1 MLIGI
6 TFKVLSAFAFTAMAA
21 LVRAV
26 GEAAPT
32 GQVVFFRSFFAILP
46 LVLWLAFRGE
56 LKSII
61 AAQDPRRHLLRC
73 GFGVVGMFL
82 GFAALARLPLPDATV
97 ISYAAP
103 LLTVVLAA
111 VLLGERVR
119 TSRWSAVLVGL
130 VGIIVML
137 WPRLSDGALANAV
150 AVTGTGDE
158 TAMGVLFGLA
168 AATLSAGA
176 MIQMRQLAQTDPPGV
191 IVFIFSAVSAAAG
204 LATLPL
210 GWPAFEVWTWLML
223 VMVGVLGGIGQILM
237 TLSYR
242 VADASMVAPFDYT
255 SMLWALLLG
264 WFFLGELPTGM
275 TLAGAAI
282 VIAAALGLIIHERR
296 LLTVTAEPKQQG

>member
-1 MLIGI
+1 MLLGI
-6 TFKVLSAFAFTAMAA
+6 TFKIMSAFAFTAMAA

-26 GEAAPT
+26 GDTAPT
-32 GQVVFFRSFFAILP
+32 GQIVFARSLFAILP
-46 LVLWLAFRGE
+46 LALWLAFRGE
-56 LKSII
+56 LKSMF
-61 AAQDPRRHLLRC
+61 ATKDPRRHFLRC

-97 ISYAAP
+97 IGYAAP

-130 VGIIVML
+130 VGIVVML
-137 WPRLSDGALANAV
+137 WPRLSDGALANAG
-150 AVTGTGDE
+150 AGTADQTGL
-158 TAMGVLFGLA
+158 GVIFGLA

-176 MIQMRQLAQTDPPGV
+176 MIQMRQLAQTEAPGV
-191 IVFIFSAVSAAAG
+191 IVFVFSAVSAAIG

-210 GWPAFEVWTWLML
+210 GWPAFEAWTWVIL
-223 VMVGVLGGIGQILM
+223 VLVGVLGGIGQILM

-282 VIAAALGLIIHERR
+282 VVAAALGLIVHERR
-296 LLTVTAEPKQQG
+296 LLAVAKEPKPRG